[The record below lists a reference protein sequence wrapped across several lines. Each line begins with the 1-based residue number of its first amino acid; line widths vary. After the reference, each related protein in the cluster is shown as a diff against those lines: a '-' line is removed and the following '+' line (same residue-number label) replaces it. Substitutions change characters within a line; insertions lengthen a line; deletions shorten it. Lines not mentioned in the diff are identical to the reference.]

1 MIAPSAP
8 SLWIDDKNHALK
20 VSQQSN
26 RFSLVRSCFLLANP
40 NELHRFRSSS
50 TKSYSLN
57 FPSAFFQVGQEGR
70 GKVLWVYAKHLRN
83 SASQIYSAKIC
94 ESPGHQANEIRFYG
108 STSVVVKHLASSRF
122 ATKSQRRSY
131 AASSSCGTVCYNSTC
146 VAISFAIRLYSC

>member
-1 MIAPSAP
+1 MLFACQSKRTPQIPLIINEKLFAKL
-8 SLWIDDKNHALK
+8 SL
-20 VSQQSN
+20 
-26 RFSLVRSCFLLANP
+26 CLL
-40 NELHRFRSSS
+40 S
-50 TKSYSLN
+50 
-57 FPSAFFQVGQEGR
+57 VGQEGR

>member
-1 MIAPSAP
+1 MLFACQSKRTPQIPLIINEKLFAKL
-8 SLWIDDKNHALK
+8 SL
-20 VSQQSN
+20 
-26 RFSLVRSCFLLANP
+26 CLLSV
-40 NELHRFRSSS
+40 E
-50 TKSYSLN
+50 
-57 FPSAFFQVGQEGR
+57 QEGR